1 MRAAEATKQC
11 LLSEVFMSMLCLF
24 VCLCGLRGAGGG
36 GLKEAEHAAEAAV
49 RQRLAGAGQPRMRA
63 AKTPEAKRIYAAH
76 NRRPTSLSARYS
88 NHQSNHA

>member
-1 MRAAEATKQC
+1 
-11 LLSEVFMSMLCLF
+11 MSMLCLF
-24 VCLCGLRGAGGG
+24 GCLGVLRGAGGG

-63 AKTPEAKRIYAAH
+63 AKTPEAKRIYAAL